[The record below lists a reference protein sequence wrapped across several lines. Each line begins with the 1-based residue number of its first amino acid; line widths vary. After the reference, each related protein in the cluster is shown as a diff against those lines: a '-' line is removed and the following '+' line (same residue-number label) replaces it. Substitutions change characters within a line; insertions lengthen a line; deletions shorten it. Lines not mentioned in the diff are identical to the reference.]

1 MKKMLLSIVLVFTGI
16 SASATVPYNITEQ
29 ELQYQVN
36 YVDKTCVFRDLK
48 SRNAYIRAL
57 EQTIWW
63 VDEKP
68 LILNEFKE
76 RVIFINTYANGNS
89 ITMVFTRTHEA
100 CTVVSKTLFDSIN
113 K

>member
-1 MKKMLLSIVLVFTGI
+1 MKKLLLSIVLLFTGI

-48 SRNAYIRAL
+48 SRKAYIRAL
-57 EQTIWW
+57 EDTTWW
-63 VDEKP
+63 VDDKP
-68 LILNEFKE
+68 IILKDFKE
-76 RVIFINTYANGNS
+76 RAIFINTYDNGS
-89 ITMVFTRTHEA
+89 SYTMVFTKTLGA
-100 CTVVSKTLFDSIN
+100 CKVVSKALFEYKD

>member
-1 MKKMLLSIVLVFTGI
+1 MKKLLLSVVLLFTGI

-63 VDEKP
+63 VDDKP
-68 LILNEFKE
+68 IILKDFKE
-76 RVIFINTYANGNS
+76 RAIFISTYDNGTS
-89 ITMVFTRTHEA
+89 YTMVFTKTLGA
-100 CTVVSKTLFDSIN
+100 CKVVSKILFDSIN